1 MKDNSNKKEKKGSFI
16 SRLSKRVFIALAVI
30 FALVVLVVG
39 VLVGVFFAL
48 KSSGRLSMEERRNE
62 QISAIPDYVYDPN
75 IVNHEGKKYRY
86 NEDLTTILFMGV
98 DTGKVQLEH
107 EANMLDIARRR
118 AEENG
123 TDIEYELEKFQNR
136 LVEQG
141 GSLVIED
148 GVGQADVLMLLVID
162 EKNEQATIISIDRN
176 SMSYFEAFDAEG
188 NSYGSS
194 EGQLALAYSYGD
206 GSHLSCEM
214 TVGAVSDFLYEV
226 PIHAY
231 YSMKY
236 AAIME
241 LNDAV
246 GGVEVTIP
254 TDMTMVSQYLKE
266 GETIKL
272 DGKRAA
278 LFLSA
283 RQNVGDGSNAGR
295 LERQKQYI
303 FSFIDTAIDA
313 VKKDWGLPTRLY
325 NSLASNS
332 CTDLSADEVVYL
344 ADLASRVDVT
354 YHSISGT
361 TDTSSGI
368 AQFRPDE
375 EELWCMILDI
385 FYICED

>member
-1 MKDNSNKKEKKGSFI
+1 MS
-16 SRLSKRVFIALAVI
+16 
-30 FALVVLVVG
+30 
-39 VLVGVFFAL
+39 
-48 KSSGRLSMEERRNE
+48 
-62 QISAIPDYVYDPN
+62 
-75 IVNHEGKKYRY
+75 
-86 NEDLTTILFMGV
+86 
-98 DTGKVQLEH
+98 QL
-107 EANMLDIARRR
+107 
-118 AEENG
+118 
-123 TDIEYELEKFQNR
+123 
-136 LVEQG
+136 
-141 GSLVIED
+141 
-148 GVGQADVLMLLVID
+148 
-162 EKNEQATIISIDRN
+162 
-176 SMSYFEAFDAEG
+176 
-188 NSYGSS
+188 
-194 EGQLALAYSYGD
+194 
-206 GSHLSCEM
+206 
-214 TVGAVSDFLYEV
+214 
-226 PIHAY
+226 
-231 YSMKY
+231 
-236 AAIME
+236 
-241 LNDAV
+241 
-246 GGVEVTIP
+246 
-254 TDMTMVSQYLKE
+254 
-266 GETIKL
+266 
-272 DGKRAA
+272 